1 MVCSRPVRVA
11 SLCTPSR
18 SLRTVRGLGWPD
30 WGAGDRQL
38 LAVVK
43 APPRIRSHRGQASL
57 RYYLGYVLPL
67 TCSPLFIHRVAQFN
81 WRLELGNGQL
91 KSSPACSAVRGGRR
105 RRRQYRFGER
115 RRDRWISNV
124 WPRLDVDTDSPRIV
138 MGRLISFVWIWGD
151 LDFFKSLPL
160 ILDPRVPA
168 AYRFGSV
175 GF

>member
-1 MVCSRPVRVA
+1 MHSLPIPANRAWSRLARLGRRGPAIARRGEGSAADPLAPWASISALLSWVRF
-11 SLCTPSR
+11 
-18 SLRTVRGLGWPD
+18 
-30 WGAGDRQL
+30 
-38 LAVVK
+38 AVNM
-43 APPRIRSHRGQASL
+43 
-57 RYYLGYVLPL
+57 
-67 TCSPLFIHRVAQFN
+67 FIHRVAQFN

-138 MGRLISFVWIWGD
+138 MGRLISIVWLWGD

-160 ILDPRVPA
+160 ILDPTA
-168 AYRFGSV
+168 GIAYRFGLY
-175 GF
+175 